1 MAWGKVGKGV
11 IMNKILVVDDEKS
24 MQILYADEL
33 AEEGYQVITHGGSS
47 GLMDLLNRERP
58 DLVLLD
64 IRLGKENGLDLLQD
78 IRNTFYDLPVIL
90 CTAYPT
96 FKQDVRSIA
105 ADDYVV
111 KSFDMR
117 ELKSKVKR
125 VFEGVKAAS
134 ARFPEKGDLWHS
146 RRLSPCADTSP

>member
-1 MAWGKVGKGV
+1 
-11 IMNKILVVDDEKS
+11 
-24 MQILYADEL
+24 MQILYVDEL
-33 AEEGYQVITHGGSS
+33 TEEGYQVITHGGSS
-47 GLMDLLNRERP
+47 GLMNLVARERP

-64 IRLGKENGLDLLQD
+64 IRLGHDNGLDLLQE

-90 CTAYPT
+90 CTAYST

-117 ELKSKVKR
+117 ELKAKVKR
-125 VFEGVKAAS
+125 VFEGRKATS
-134 ARFPEKGDLWHS
+134 SHFPEERNLFKLRS
-146 RRLSPCADTSP
+146 LSPCMTTSS